1 MSTESMLAIVKCF
14 EKTNSESLVY
24 SEVIVDERIT
34 DDNSV
39 NGDNSSSFGV
49 FMIKLTYANRD
60 LAGSTSAGISELMI
74 LYGRSLML
82 TRMPNTLAGVN
93 ILG

>member
-1 MSTESMLAIVKCF
+1 MIYLHF
-14 EKTNSESLVY
+14 D

-49 FMIKLTYANRD
+49 FMIKLTYANR
-60 LAGSTSAGISELMI
+60 E
-74 LYGRSLML
+74 LYG
-82 TRMPNTLAGVN
+82 
-93 ILG
+93 

>member
-1 MSTESMLAIVKCF
+1 MIYLHF
-14 EKTNSESLVY
+14 D

-60 LAGSTSAGISELMI
+60 LKKYRGEVYAGKKEKND
-74 LYGRSLML
+74 
-82 TRMPNTLAGVN
+82 NTQ
-93 ILG
+93 